1 MQKEFGNLEAD
12 LDPPPEPHST
22 AQLWW
27 LLITV
32 WYRRPAATKRKQR
45 RKSGG
50 GRRKSGGAAAS
61 ADNGPELVERP
72 LQMGQSIVVEK
83 PADAGASGE
92 EGEEENKPAKE
103 CVVCYEED
111 AVWCVYP
118 CGHQCVCG
126 DCAQMLSTGGHDC
139 PICRCAIQDVL
150 RVWAS

>member
-1 MQKEFGNLEAD
+1 MIVVQAD

-27 LLITV
+27 LLVNRLITADIWPIALALVLLLLVTV

-72 LQMGQSIVVEK
+72 LQMGQSIVVEE

-118 CGHQCVCG
+118 CEC
-126 DCAQMLSTGGHDC
+126 
-139 PICRCAIQDVL
+139 CR
-150 RVWAS
+150 RVQVKS